1 MFDLKRTVGS
11 LKKAIHTRLK
21 QPSLE
26 GEFGSL
32 QKSPPQAEDPKP
44 VPRNHH
50 HWVNLEVNSE
60 SAEKCLLPLDLIK
73 VAN

>member
-21 QPSLE
+21 QPGME

-32 QKSPPQAEDPKP
+32 QKRAPQAEDARP
-44 VPRNHH
+44 VPRNPHH
-50 HWVNLEVNSE
+50 RVKLEVNSE
-60 SAEKCLLPLDLIK
+60 SDEKCLLPLNLIK